1 MAGQIGR
8 LGNVAVRIEKSDG
21 TVFYAVRIFGPDG
34 RIAPGEFQ
42 SETRRTWTVNLP
54 RTLAQTGGGLPTSD
68 EAVLLFVATRN
79 DSRPLTGLYGAP
91 GIGTNIEGEVA
102 YRRHLENFNG
112 DPNTEFGQE
121 EKLIWINDG
130 FTPGDYYGLYGG
142 NNGAGRPVQSSS
154 RPHNLSYTDY
164 SHTGI
169 IAIFE
174 ESQLPPGISVV
185 EPRQQ
190 YSDMSAGE
198 QGTVNNADRGTPA
211 DLPPDSGDFTTGE
224 GAGPGGAS
232 PSIIDESEYYII
244 NQRDR
249 EMLDFIASKES
260 NGRYTAVY
268 PGGNSNPQITRFSI
282 NQLLQF
288 QLNMIEG
295 FGAPSADTEADDA
308 ARSRPEADPDA
319 SDPRGPEQIPGI
331 DNDVT
336 ETPTLDPDASDPRGP
351 EQIPG
356 REFYSRTGA
365 VGRYQ
370 FVSSQIIEAADFL
383 ELDRD
388 LVRFS
393 ESVQDAMCMEILKQ
407 KCDYEDWL
415 RGTLRLEDFQF
426 KLSGQFESI
435 PLPCG
440 GSSTDSDSEVGP
452 DANDP
457 RGPEQIPGIDND
469 VTETPTE
476 GSDEGTTDESEDPQL
491 PESIE
496 V

>member
-42 SETRRTWTVNLP
+42 SETNRNWTVNLP

-68 EAVLLFVATRN
+68 EAALLFAATRN

-91 GIGTNIEGEVA
+91 GIGTNIEGEEA
-102 YRRHLENFNG
+102 YRRHLGNFNG

-142 NNGAGRPVQSSS
+142 NNGAGRPVQPSN

-169 IAIFE
+169 IAIFQ

-190 YSDMSAGE
+190 YSDMSAGD
-198 QGTVNNADRGTPA
+198 QGTVNNVNRGTPA
-211 DLPPDSGDFTTGE
+211 DLPPDSGDPATGE
-224 GAGPGGAS
+224 DAGPGGAS
-232 PSIIDESEYYII
+232 PGAIDESEYYII

-249 EMLDFIASKES
+249 EILDFIASKES
-260 NGRYTAVY
+260 NGRYDAIY
-268 PGGNSNPQITRFSI
+268 PGESRNAQITEFSI

-288 QLNMIEG
+288 QQRMTQG
-295 FGAPSADTEADDA
+295 FADPSADTAVDDA
-308 ARSRPEADPDA
+308 ARSRPV
-319 SDPRGPEQIPGI
+319 SDPAVDAELDDATRPPTPDPAADAE
-331 DNDVT
+331 T
-336 ETPTLDPDASDPRGP
+336 EDAER
-351 EQIPG
+351 
-356 REFYSRTGA
+356 RAFYSRTGA

-388 LVRFS
+388 LVKFS
-393 ESVQDAMCMEILKQ
+393 KPVQDAMCMEILKQ
-407 KCDYEDWL
+407 KCDYESWL
-415 RGTLRLEDFQF
+415 RGTIIVEEFQF

-440 GSSTDSDSEVGP
+440 GSSTDSDSVIAPTPGP
-452 DANDP
+452 DDGT
-457 RGPEQIPGIDND
+457 RG
-469 VTETPTE
+469 
-476 GSDEGTTDESEDPQL
+476 DEGTTGESEDPQL
-491 PESIE
+491 PEGSI
-496 V
+496 